1 MSVLALL
8 LVACAARAP
17 MPPPAPDGWSAL
29 LSHRLSVGTLSTF
42 PGKVTDRV
50 DWGLEGSLTVET
62 EGSAQVQQLN
72 WAALG
77 TPDGDRA
84 GIVWRLMRDM
94 LGKRGP
100 TGLPEEP
107 TLGTAVI
114 AGQTASTWEMT
125 IGPEAIHFAGWTCP
139 GAGAS
144 VWLVTG
150 GPAVWA
156 RGAHAA
162 SVATATCATAPVALD
177 PRAIVWEP
185 TVGPEWVP
193 QPMEEPDRAAWERAD
208 GKVLA
213 SVFVAEPIAPENGF
227 DPCGTMMDGIV
238 RGIRETYAIPPDGA
252 RARQAGLCSL
262 AFDGALGEMPVRGVF
277 TQYVCDEQRGYVTFC
292 LLMDPA
298 APLEACDAVV
308 RCRE

>member
-1 MSVLALL
+1 MSALALL
-8 LVACAARAP
+8 LLACAARAP
-17 MPPPAPDGWSAL
+17 APPPAAARPSAL
-29 LSHRLSVGTLSTF
+29 LPHRLSVGTIATF

-62 EGSAQVQQLN
+62 DGAAQVQQLN
-72 WAALG
+72 WAVVG
-77 TPDGDRA
+77 TSDRDRA
-84 GIVWRLMRDM
+84 GIVWRLMRD
-94 LGKRGP
+94 LLAKGAP
-100 TGLPEEP
+100 TTLAEEP
-107 TLGTAVI
+107 TLGTAIV
-114 AGQTASTWEMT
+114 AGQSASTWEME
-125 IGPEAIHFAGWTCP
+125 IGAEAIHFSGWTCP

-150 GPAVWA
+150 GPAVWV

-162 SVATATCATAPVALD
+162 SVATATCATTPVALD

-185 TVGPEWVP
+185 TGGPEWVL
-193 QPMEEPDRAAWERAD
+193 QPAEGPDRAAWKRDD

-213 SVFVAEPIAPENGF
+213 SVFVAEPVVPENGL

-238 RGIRETYAIPPDGA
+238 REIRATYAIPADGV
-252 RARQAGLCSL
+252 RARDAGLCSRS
-262 AFDGALGEMPVRGVF
+262 FEGALGEMPVRGVF
-277 TQYVCDEQRGYVTFC
+277 TQYVCDAQRGYVTFC

-298 APLEACDAVV
+298 APVDTCDAVV